1 MTAGA
6 YMDDGFST
14 TSYPT
19 AFGITFTPKVIG
31 VVTALGGI
39 ALAGYIGV
47 KMVGPQIET
56 SQTLKES
63 IANKELDLDK
73 KTTQIARRN
82 EIVAELNKAKSKQK
96 EVLGLFSSQKALDTL
111 LLDLNRVISTSNAA
125 LSKFTPNYDSSG
137 IVTDGSL
144 GPELNYKLKRQVTNV
159 SFSGTFAQ
167 SLSIMQAIDKLQT
180 VLVIQDLNMEVVA
193 SKNIGGEPK
202 VNSAFQLYAY
212 VPLTAEEARA
222 AEEARKAQ
230 EAAQEQK

>member
-1 MTAGA
+1 
-6 YMDDGFST
+6 MDDGFST

-63 IANKELDLDK
+63 IANKELELDK

-82 EIVAELNKAKSKQK
+82 EIVAELNKARSKQK

-111 LLDLNRVISTSNAA
+111 LLDLNRVISTSNAT
-125 LSKFTPNYDSSG
+125 LSKFTPNYESSG
-137 IVTDGSL
+137 IVSDGSL

-159 SFSGTFAQ
+159 AFSGTFAQ
-167 SLSIMQAIDKLQT
+167 SLSIMQAVDKLQT
-180 VLVIQDLNMEVVA
+180 VLVIQDLKMEVVS
-193 SKNIGGEPK
+193 SKTNGGEPR
-202 VNSAFQLYAY
+202 VNSAFKLFS
-212 VPLTAEEARA
+212 
-222 AEEARKAQ
+222 KAFMQ
-230 EAAQEQK
+230 FMELQQCLLI